1 MFAANVDFK
10 TLQREISAVR
20 GISDHENIVKLFEV
34 DEEVRGSDEH
44 LMRWASR
51 DGHLVMGIL

>member
-34 DEEVRGSDEH
+34 DEEVRGRDGQ
-44 LMRWASR
+44 ASH
-51 DGHLVMGIL
+51 DGHLMMGIS

>member
-34 DEEVRGSDEH
+34 DEEVRRSPSNEH
-44 LMRWASR
+44 PVI
-51 DGHLVMGIL
+51 GTP